1 MWPFVI
7 KRLDIHGLEI
17 RLGCIE
23 CLSFSAPDGR
33 TIIVKERR
41 IVAEYSAYV
50 LKSNLLHVLYFG
62 V

>member
-7 KRLDIHGLEI
+7 KSLDIHGLEI

-23 CLSFSAPDGR
+23 CLRFSAPDC
-33 TIIVKERR
+33 R
-41 IVAEYSAYV
+41 IVIVTEYSAYA
-50 LKSNLLHVLYFG
+50 LKSNRLHVLYLG